1 MAKYQLRFALWR
13 KRAAQ
18 RFERAADA
26 RRLTVKRWQRQWQ
39 RTLLLA
45 MFVGIVVG
53 LAVAVFDYVTAEVIA
68 DWVNKLPN
76 WARMIAPGFGLLG
89 AMLALRYV
97 GNRASPSNSD
107 VYVQNYHSR
116 AAFPYRPV
124 PARMLAAVMTL
135 GSGVPLG
142 YEGPSVYLGAA
153 IGSKIQSRFHR
164 MFSARDS
171 KLLMTAGVAAAVAAI
186 FKAPATGA
194 LFAIEVPY
202 RDDSSG
208 RSVLPALIAAAAS
221 YLTFIALNGSQA
233 LLPLFTASSVTTPD
247 LGAAALVGLL
257 SGIGARLFAMTAL
270 AAKHASLHVRWR
282 YRVLIASVGIAVI
295 AAVTY
300 SLTDEFLTLGA
311 GYNTIRWATN
321 TDVGVGLV
329 IAVLAFR
336 WTATLFALGGGG
348 VGGVFVS
355 LAVLGALLGRAVSGA
370 LGESSSSTLL
380 PLVGMA
386 AFLGAG
392 YRTPIAAVMFVAET
406 TTRADFVVPGI
417 IATALAQLVM
427 GPASIAPDQRSRRSG
442 TVERRLRLP
451 VTAAITRDAATVPP
465 EASIEDYLREYLP
478 EAGSDVVP
486 VVDDGTYLGV
496 MTPQSLEGIEKSMR
510 EVTTVND
517 CLRSDVQ
524 PALLTWNLRKTVQ
537 AMERSSLDRIP
548 VVDGD
553 RYIGMIDMR
562 DIVRVSEMMLNSDAR

>member
-1 MAKYQLRFALWR
+1 MGKASTRVALWR
-13 KRAAQ
+13 KRVVQ
-18 RFERAADA
+18 RFAREADA
-26 RRLTVKRWQRQWQ
+26 RRLTVQRWQRQWQ

-45 MFVGIVVG
+45 MFVGIIVG
-53 LAVAVFDYVTAEVIA
+53 LAVAVFDYVTAEVVA
-68 DWVNKLPN
+68 EWVDHLPN
-76 WARMIAPGFGLLG
+76 AARMIAPGFGLLG
-89 AMLALRYV
+89 AMLALRYL

-116 AAFPYRPV
+116 APFPYKPV
-124 PARMLAAVMTL
+124 PARMLAAALTL

-153 IGSKIQSRFHR
+153 IGAKVQDRFHR
-164 MFSARDS
+164 MFSTRDS
-171 KLLMTAGVAAAVAAI
+171 KLLMTAGTAAAVAAI

-257 SGIGARLFAMTAL
+257 SGLGARLFAMTAL
-270 AAKHASLHVRWR
+270 AAKHTALHIRWR
-282 YRVLIASVGIAVI
+282 YRVVIASVGIAAI
-295 AAVTY
+295 AAISL

-329 IAVLAFR
+329 VAIFAFR
-336 WTATLFALGGGG
+336 WSATLLALSGGG

-355 LAVLGALLGRAVSGA
+355 LAALGALLGRSVSGM
-370 LGESSSSTLL
+370 LNESSTSTLL

-427 GPASIAPDQRSRRSG
+427 GPASIAPDQRSRRAG
-442 TVERRLRLP
+442 AVERRLRLP
-451 VTAAITRDAATVPP
+451 VTAAISRDALTVPS
-465 EASIEDYLREYLP
+465 ATSIDDYLRDFLP
-478 EAGSDVVP
+478 SAGSDVVP
-486 VVDDGTYLGV
+486 VVDDGVYLGV
-496 MTPQSLEGIEKSMR
+496 MTPQSLENVDKGMR
-510 EVTTVND
+510 AVTTVND
-517 CLRSDVQ
+517 TLRVDVT
-524 PALLTWNLRKTVQ
+524 PAALTWNLRKTVQ
-537 AMERSSLDRIP
+537 AMERSGLDRIP
-548 VVDGD
+548 VVDGE
-553 RYIGMIDMR
+553 RYVGIIDMR